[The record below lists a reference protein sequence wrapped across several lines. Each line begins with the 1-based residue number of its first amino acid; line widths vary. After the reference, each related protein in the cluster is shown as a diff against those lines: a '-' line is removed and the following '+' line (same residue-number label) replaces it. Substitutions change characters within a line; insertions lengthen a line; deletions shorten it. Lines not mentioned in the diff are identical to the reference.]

1 MVIQTLNEY
10 TFLAAAHRTF
20 SKNGQNFGVEGKRLK
35 KTPAEMCDIAARSV
49 LGNIMPFSD
58 RLSHETYNNNG
69 FGFACMRECVCVFVF
84 GT

>member
-1 MVIQTLNEY
+1 
-10 TFLAAAHRTF
+10 
-20 SKNGQNFGVEGKRLK
+20 
-35 KTPAEMCDIAARSV
+35 MCDIAAPSV

-58 RLSHETYNNNG
+58 RLSHETNNNNG